1 MEIDQVVQIIALTLG
16 MAWASGINL
25 YAALLVPGL
34 LAATGHLVLPPD
46 LEVLADPLVL
56 WAAGIMF
63 VIEFVADKI
72 PGVDSAWDTVHT
84 FIRIPAGAILAV
96 GAVGDVS
103 PAMTT
108 AAAIVGGSLA
118 ATSHLTKAGTRLI
131 INASPEPFSN
141 WFASLSEDVLAVAVL
156 FLALYFPWVFFAFL
170 IVLALLTIWLLPRIW
185 GGIKLLFTGIR
196 RRLSRFGQPPPQER
210 G

>member
-1 MEIDQVVQIIALTLG
+1 MEFDHIVQIIALTLG

-25 YAALLVPGL
+25 YAALLVPGIL
-34 LAATGHLVLPPD
+34 GATGHMTLPPD
-46 LEVLADPLVL
+46 LQILSDPLVL

-84 FIRIPAGAILAV
+84 FIRIPAGAVLAV
-96 GAVGDVS
+96 GAIGDVS
-103 PAMTT
+103 PALTM
-108 AAAIVGGSLA
+108 AAAIIGGSLA

-141 WFASLSEDVLAVAVL
+141 WFASLSEDVLAIAVL
-156 FLALYFPWVFFAFL
+156 FLALYFPWIFFAFL
-170 IVLALLTIWLLPRIW
+170 IVLLLLTIWFLPRIW
-185 GGIKLLFTGIR
+185 RGIR
-196 RRLSRFGQPPPQER
+196 ALFSGIARLMNRGEPHGPPGR